1 MAARILEC
9 ILAWYE
15 EQTAVGEVLALARQL
30 ARLRATAVTEAGRRL
45 SRRLQDLRVR
55 HLELQVGRLR
65 EENVEQRRLHIDAR
79 TLACT
84 YLAQLRA
91 VIVAYQPGTS
101 VRRPLR
107 IPERA
112 RGLGE
117 REVDIQAV
125 DDVLRDLGVDD
136 RARWV
141 FRDGLRDRFEERYE
155 TDE

>member
-15 EQTAVGEVLALARQL
+15 EQTADGEVLDLARQL

-55 HLELQVGRLR
+55 HLELQVARLR
-65 EENVEQRRLHIDAR
+65 EENVEQRQLHADAR
-79 TLACT
+79 WSART

-91 VIVAYQPGTS
+91 VLLAYRPGTS

-107 IPERA
+107 IPDRA

-117 REVDIQAV
+117 RAVDIQAV
-125 DDVLRDLGVDD
+125 DDVWRDLGVDD

-141 FRDGLRDRFEERYE
+141 FRDGLRDRFKDRYE
-155 TDE
+155 ADE